1 MVVILVVVGRVIYFL
16 LLLLLPLYPILCIQ
30 YTLYTLPPE
39 IPRSK
44 VNPALDRTLPICWI
58 AQPNPLRG
66 VRSTSRLSGR
76 RGYLLIFMLYRC
88 LLIVS

>member
-44 VNPALDRTLPICWI
+44 VNPALDRTLPI
-58 AQPNPLRG
+58 R
-66 VRSTSRLSGR
+66 
-76 RGYLLIFMLYRC
+76 
-88 LLIVS
+88 